1 MSFVGDVVQR
11 GPRHD
16 HLSLMVVANGEYLH
30 GTWYWPIL
38 PDSVHLED
46 FELSSGEMVKVEM
59 MNFAVPVEQRIAQLT
74 PIFTYMKF
82 PKLYNTTDAS
92 SKIHGESLKG
102 DLQKLGILDAFEIGL
117 ADFSGIDGQTNL
129 NLNDILHRATLQWD
143 DKSAS
148 GVAGSGGDVAVPPSF
163 AAINSNEG
171 DLGEDVGVFP
181 TPPSIDLA
189 YNRPAIFTNN
199 AGHLKFKL
207 QVILDIDG
215 YICHE
220 PNVLRKE
227 RYLICLLEN
236 LVANVAQIQ
245 VKVLGAKKVDAQLGG
260 VIVPG
265 NVNLAHEQIFAHHLR
280 SQSPTTTTTST
291 SGVILQVDRQH
302 RVKVPP
308 AGDDDVPVDQL
319 HLLGAEGHIGEAH
332 RFPVQVLIPLLTRG
346 LLQQNVLL
354 ANDSQH
360 RDEVGRVSGLS
371 LGPLGSSSSSSHC
384 VGHVLLWSDLGSV
397 HLVVL
402 DLIVR

>member
-1 MSFVGDVVQR
+1 MVEKRLENFHTFVNIWVTDDINKWLYNNTDAVLKQFYT
-11 GPRHD
+11 D
-16 HLSLMVVANGEYLH
+16 YFSILTKIVVANGEYLH

-59 MNFAVPVEQRIAQLT
+59 MNFAGILNYSQFDDGQLIEIPFRDNGLNLYAFLPDQKKLSTASTFSNLFASVPVEQRIAQLT

-189 YNRPAIFTNN
+189 YNRPFLFFISDTN
-199 AGHLKFKL
+199 
-207 QVILDIDG
+207 
-215 YICHE
+215 
-220 PNVLRKE
+220 
-227 RYLICLLEN
+227 
-236 LVANVAQIQ
+236 
-245 VKVLGAKKVDAQLGG
+245 
-260 VIVPG
+260 
-265 NVNLAHEQIFAHHLR
+265 
-280 SQSPTTTTTST
+280 
-291 SGVILQVDRQH
+291 
-302 RVKVPP
+302 
-308 AGDDDVPVDQL
+308 AGDDNGKTMTLFAGVIQDP
-319 HLLGAEGHIGEAH
+319 
-332 RFPVQVLIPLLTRG
+332 R
-346 LLQQNVLL
+346 
-354 ANDSQH
+354 
-360 RDEVGRVSGLS
+360 
-371 LGPLGSSSSSSHC
+371 SSNQ
-384 VGHVLLWSDLGSV
+384 
-397 HLVVL
+397 
-402 DLIVR
+402 